1 MTDFLSGI
9 FQKGFVAVHQFVEMF
24 TSNPNVSFGI
34 AIILFTIIAR
44 ICLLPLSLKQSK
56 TTAKM
61 GVIQPE
67 LKKVQEK
74 YKNDPQRQ
82 QTEMM
87 KLYKDNNIS
96 PLGGCLPMLI
106 QFPLMIALFYVFQ
119 QFDYQG
125 AGFLWMKDLMSP
137 DPYYILP
144 ILSGLTTYFSS
155 KIMAPST
162 GDAGNSTAMMTTGMA
177 IFFTFM
183 SIKFPGALVLYWTVS
198 NIFQMIQSYV
208 LNKIYTKPSSK
219 AA

>member
-9 FQKGFVAVHQFVEMF
+9 FKQGFVAVHQFVEMF
-24 TSNPNVSFGI
+24 TSNPNISFGI

-61 GVIQPE
+61 SVIQPE
-67 LKKVQEK
+67 LKKLQDR

-87 KLYKDNNIS
+87 KLYKDNDIS

-106 QFPLMIALFYVFQ
+106 QFPLIIALFYVFQ

-125 AGFLWMKDLMSP
+125 AGFLWMKDLMAP
-137 DPYYILP
+137 DPTYILP

-162 GDAGNSTAMMTTGMA
+162 GDAASSTSMMTTGMA
-177 IFFTFM
+177 IFFGFM

-208 LNKIYTKPSSK
+208 LNKIYAKPNSK

>member
-1 MTDFLSGI
+1 MTNFLSGI
-9 FQKGFVAVHQFVEMF
+9 FQKGFIAVHQFVEMF
-24 TSNPNVSFGI
+24 TANPNVSYGI
-34 AIILFTIIAR
+34 AIIIFTIIAR
-44 ICLLPLSLKQSK
+44 TCLLPLSLKQSK
-56 TTAKM
+56 TTARM

-67 LKKVQEK
+67 LKKLQEK

-87 KLYKDNNIS
+87 KLYKEHNIS

-106 QFPLMIALFYVFQ
+106 QFPLIIALFYVFQ
-119 QFDYQG
+119 KFDYQG

-144 ILSGLTTYFSS
+144 VLSALTTYFSS
-155 KIMAPST
+155 KIMAPAT
-162 GDAGNSTAMMTTGMA
+162 GDGANSTAMMTTVMA
-177 IFFTFM
+177 IVFGFM
-183 SIKFPGALVLYWTVS
+183 SVKFPGALVLYWTVS

-208 LNKIYTKPSSK
+208 LNKIYTKPKSE

>member
-1 MTDFLSGI
+1 MTNFLSGI
-9 FQKGFVAVHQFVEMF
+9 FEKGFVAVHQFVESF
-24 TSNPNVSFGI
+24 TSNPDVSFGV

-44 ICLLPLSLKQSK
+44 LCLLPLSLKQSK

-61 GVIQPE
+61 SVIQPE
-67 LKKVQEK
+67 LKKLQDK

-87 KLYKDNNIS
+87 KLYKDNDIS

-106 QFPLMIALFYVFQ
+106 QFPLIIALFYVFQ
-119 QFDYQG
+119 GFDYQG
-125 AGFLWMKDLMSP
+125 AGFLWLKDLTKP

-155 KIMAPST
+155 KIMTPST
-162 GDAGNSTAMMTTGMA
+162 GNGPNSTAMMTTGMA
-177 IFFTFM
+177 IMFGFM
-183 SIKFPGALVLYWTVS
+183 SLKFPGALVLYWTIS
-198 NIFQMIQSYV
+198 NIIQMVQSYV
-208 LNKIYTKPSSK
+208 LNKVYAKPKSE

>member
-1 MTDFLSGI
+1 MTNFLSAI
-9 FQKGFVAVHQFVEMF
+9 FEKGFIAVHQFVESF
-24 TSNPNVSFGI
+24 ASNPDVSFGV

-44 ICLLPLSLKQSK
+44 LCLLPLSLKQSK

-61 GVIQPE
+61 SVIQPE
-67 LKKVQEK
+67 LKKLQDK

-87 KLYKDNNIS
+87 KLYKDNDIS

-106 QFPLMIALFYVFQ
+106 QFPLIIALFYVFQ
-119 QFDYQG
+119 GFDYQG
-125 AGFLWMKDLMSP
+125 AGFLWLTDLTKP

-155 KIMAPST
+155 KIMTPST
-162 GDAGNSTAMMTTGMA
+162 GNGPNSTAMMTTGMA
-177 IFFTFM
+177 IMFGFM
-183 SIKFPGALVLYWTVS
+183 SLKFPGALVLYWTIS
-198 NIFQMIQSYV
+198 NIIQMVQSYV
-208 LNKIYTKPSSK
+208 LNKVYTKPKSE

>member
-9 FQKGFVAVHQFVEMF
+9 FQKGFVAVHNFIEMF
-24 TSNPNVSFGI
+24 ISNPNISFGI
-34 AIILFTIIAR
+34 AIIVFTIIAR

-67 LKKVQEK
+67 LKKLQEK

-87 KLYKDNNIS
+87 KLYKENNIS

-106 QFPLMIALFYVFQ
+106 QFPLIIALFYVFQ
-119 QFDYQG
+119 KFDYQG
-125 AGFLWMKDLMSP
+125 AGFLWMKDLMKP

-155 KIMAPST
+155 KIMTPST
-162 GDAGNSTAMMTTGMA
+162 GDGTNSTAMMTTGMA

-183 SIKFPGALVLYWTVS
+183 SIKFPGALVLYWTIS
-198 NIFQMIQSYV
+198 NIFQMVQSYV
-208 LNKIYTKPSSK
+208 LNKIYTKPNSK

>member
-9 FQKGFVAVHQFVEMF
+9 FQKGFVAVHNFIEMF
-24 TSNPNVSFGI
+24 ISNPNISFGV
-34 AIILFTIIAR
+34 AIIVFTIIAR

-67 LKKVQEK
+67 LKKLQEK

-82 QTEMM
+82 QAEMM
-87 KLYKDNNIS
+87 KLYKENNIS

-106 QFPLMIALFYVFQ
+106 QFPLIIALFYVFQ
-119 QFDYQG
+119 KFDYQG
-125 AGFLWMKDLMSP
+125 AGFLWMKDLMKP

-155 KIMAPST
+155 KIMAPAT
-162 GDAGNSTAMMTTGMA
+162 GDGANSTAMMTTGMA

-183 SIKFPGALVLYWTVS
+183 SIKFPGALVLYWTIS
-198 NIFQMIQSYV
+198 NIFQMVQSYV
-208 LNKIYTKPSSK
+208 LNKIYTKPNSK